1 LTGSKN
7 WGYEK
12 LDIGEFVGSA
22 IMIVIGA
29 YVLYVIIQSLSQT
42 DPGFAQYGWYLFGA
56 FIVGA
61 AIFLRYALSQGR
73 R

>member
-1 LTGSKN
+1 MKN
-7 WGYEK
+7 WGYQK
-12 LDIGEFVGSA
+12 MDIGEFIGSA
-22 IMIVIGA
+22 IMIVVGA
-29 YVLYVIIQSLSQT
+29 YIFYVIIQSLSQT

-61 AIFLRYALSQGR
+61 AIFLKCALSQR